1 VRYCQSRSIGAAT
14 TRSPNEATVVPA
26 CRTSGPAHQTG
37 HLLNTRRRPVGD
49 GWAVSTDA
57 HERGPNGI
65 DRGELVDES
74 VGQFRDGLHAVH
86 LRSQRSVPRI
96 NGCIVSRMPKMQV
109 YLPDE
114 LYEKIKSQ
122 TARLNVSGILQ
133 AALAQRLDQLERQD
147 ALAAAV
153 DSYTGEFGVFSDEE
167 LNRQAE
173 ADRKQTV
180 RPRTKKKASSAA

>member
-1 VRYCQSRSIGAAT
+1 
-14 TRSPNEATVVPA
+14 
-26 CRTSGPAHQTG
+26 
-37 HLLNTRRRPVGD
+37 
-49 GWAVSTDA
+49 
-57 HERGPNGI
+57 
-65 DRGELVDES
+65 
-74 VGQFRDGLHAVH
+74 
-86 LRSQRSVPRI
+86 
-96 NGCIVSRMPKMQV
+96 MPKMQV

-114 LYEKIKSQ
+114 LYEKIKSH

-133 AALAQRLDQLERQD
+133 HALAQRLDQLERED

-153 DSYTGEFGVFSDEE
+153 DSYTAEFGVFSDEE

>member
-1 VRYCQSRSIGAAT
+1 MDGGSIPPSST
-14 TRSPNEATVVPA
+14 LSKCPLTWVF
-26 CRTSGPAHQTG
+26 TSGHEAVGYPARKQV
-37 HLLNTRRRPVGD
+37 RRALG
-49 GWAVSTDA
+49 
-57 HERGPNGI
+57 
-65 DRGELVDES
+65 
-74 VGQFRDGLHAVH
+74 
-86 LRSQRSVPRI
+86 I
-96 NGCIVSRMPKMQV
+96 NGCIVGRMPKMQV

-114 LYEKIKSQ
+114 LYERTKSQ

-133 AALAQRLDQLERQD
+133 EALAQRLDQLERQD

-153 DSYTGEFGVFSDEE
+153 DSYTAEFGLFSDEE